1 MRIEKANSKNAKK
14 KMRNTKKEKKPLT
27 ILLRDNKFQ

>member
-14 KMRNTKKEKKPLT
+14 MHDTKKEKKPLT